1 MSPRWQKIFVNPIV
15 DKGHITKIYI
25 ELLQINKR
33 KLIIQFKNSK
43 RTYTITSQNKIPKLP
58 IRIQCALDLTC
69 H

>member
-15 DKGHITKIYI
+15 DKRRITKIYI

-43 RTYTITSQNKIPKLP
+43 RTYTITSQNKIPKLT